1 MDSQIQ
7 VISSVEDIRNRV
19 YWIRGKQV
27 MLDFDLADIYG
38 YEVKRLNEQVKR
50 NNRRFPED
58 FLFQL
63 NREEVELVKSQF
75 ATSRNETFFEGQ
87 DGGRRKL
94 HYAFTEQGIYM
105 LMTVLRG
112 ELAIKQ
118 SIAIVRTFKSMKD
131 YILEKQ
137 GLIGQREYLQLSMQ
151 ISDNIAETLSLRRNL
166 NEVEEQVAS
175 VVDKLSEIVYK
186 SELSNI
192 MTEFGEPQIKRGYLV
207 LDGQPFMADLAYSEI
222 YSNANKSIYIVDN
235 YIGIKTLE
243 HLICCKPN
251 VEIKIF
257 SDNIN
262 NGLRKAIYDDFCK
275 EYSGIQVE
283 LRQTGGCFHDRYIF
297 IDYGTEDEIIYH
309 CGASSKDAGNRTT
322 SITTISDKIN
332 YSKVIKNLLG
342 NPVLL
347 LT

>member
-1 MDSQIQ
+1 MEFVDVTDELIR
-7 VISSVEDIRNRV
+7 EKTFDIR
-19 YWIRGKQV
+19 GQKV
-27 MLDFDLADIYG
+27 MLDMDLARIYG
-38 YEVKRLNEQVKR
+38 YETKNFNRQVK
-50 NNRRFPED
+50 NNIEKFPED
-58 FLFQL
+58 FMFQL
-63 NREEVELVKSQF
+63 TEDEIMRCKIF
-75 ATSRNETFFEGQ
+75 TSSW
-87 DGGRRKL
+87 GGSRYL
-94 HYAFTEQGIYM
+94 PYAFTEQGIYM

-118 SIAIVRTFKSMKD
+118 SIALVRTFKSMKD

-166 NEVEEQVAS
+166 NVVEEQVAG
-175 VVDKLSEIVYK
+175 VVDKLSDIVYK
-186 SELSNI
+186 SELSDI

-283 LRQTGGCFHDRYIF
+283 LRQTCGCFHDRYIF
-297 IDYGTEDEIIYH
+297 IDYGTEGEIIYH
-309 CGASSKDAGNRTT
+309 CGAS
-322 SITTISDKIN
+322 
-332 YSKVIKNLLG
+332 
-342 NPVLL
+342 
-347 LT
+347 

>member
-1 MDSQIQ
+1 M
-7 VISSVEDIRNRV
+7 E
-19 YWIRGKQV
+19 
-27 MLDFDLADIYG
+27 
-38 YEVKRLNEQVKR
+38 EQKKHEMEFVDVTD
-50 NNRRFPED
+50 E
-58 FLFQL
+58 LI
-63 NREEVELVKSQF
+63 REEALRCKIFTLNDKGNMQ
-75 ATSRNETFFEGQ
+75 GQ
-87 DGGRRKL
+87 HIKYL
-94 HYAFTEQGIYM
+94 PYAFTEQGIYM

-283 LRQTGGCFHDRYIF
+283 LRQTCGCFHDRYIF

-332 YSKVIKNLLG
+332 YSKVIKKLLG